1 MLHLYLF
8 AKINRGGRKCITMAI
23 LCHIETIGLI
33 PKISVL
39 FLFYRAVS
47 LILGI
52 NCLILGEVALFSLP
66 VLKAGNLSKART
78 SNKKHEMT
86 IKSTNIP

>member
-1 MLHLYLF
+1 M
-8 AKINRGGRKCITMAI
+8 GI

-66 VLKAGNLSKART
+66 VLKAGNLSKAR
-78 SNKKHEMT
+78 NDYQKHEHT
-86 IKSTNIP
+86 LIPVNRPLGKDV

>member
-1 MLHLYLF
+1 MLIDENDKLEYKEKVSNSL
-8 AKINRGGRKCITMAI
+8 
-23 LCHIETIGLI
+23 

-39 FLFYRAVS
+39 VLFYRAVS

-66 VLKAGNLSKART
+66 VLKEGNLSK
-78 SNKKHEMT
+78 HEHT
-86 IKSTNIP
+86 LIPVNRPIGKDV